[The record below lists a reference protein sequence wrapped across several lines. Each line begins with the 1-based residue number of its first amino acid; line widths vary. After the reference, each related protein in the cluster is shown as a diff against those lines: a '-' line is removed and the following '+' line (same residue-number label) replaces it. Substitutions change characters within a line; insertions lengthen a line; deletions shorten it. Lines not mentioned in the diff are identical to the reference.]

1 MLSLFLGGE
10 YLVGIS
16 HDTDQRILEQA
27 MNMIRENGEDQLSL
41 RKLARAIGLTTGAFY
56 KHFATKDALLRAVT
70 QLLSQREEAKMAQ
83 VLGQITDPEE
93 KLLVMAAEILER
105 FEADPHLM
113 HFLFFNPAARDVL
126 KVGPGQFGFYDQV
139 IQLIKDVLRKR
150 GITIA
155 PQILF
160 IQLWSFIQGYGL
172 LIDSGI
178 TSYDPNLVR
187 KTLKDLL
194 EVSND

>member
-1 MLSLFLGGE
+1 ML
-10 YLVGIS
+10 
-16 HDTDQRILEQA
+16 
-27 MNMIRENGEDQLSL
+27 
-41 RKLARAIGLTTGAFY
+41 K
-56 KHFATKDALLRAVT
+56 
-70 QLLSQREEAKMAQ
+70 
-83 VLGQITDPEE
+83 
-93 KLLVMAAEILER
+93 AE
-105 FEADPHLM
+105 
-113 HFLFFNPAARDVL
+113 
-126 KVGPGQFGFYDQV
+126 PGQFGFYDQV

-150 GITIA
+150 GITID

>member
-56 KHFATKDALLRAVT
+56 KHFATKDALLRAAT
-70 QLLSQREEAKMAQ
+70 QLLSQREEAEMAQ

-93 KLLVMAAEILER
+93 LLVMAAEILER

-126 KVGPGQFGFYDQV
+126 KVEPGQFGFYDQV

-150 GITIA
+150 GITID

-178 TSYDPNLVR
+178 TNYDPNLVR

-194 EVSND
+194 KGSND